1 MSNQLAIAAVTRT
14 LRNLLNGVITSYEG
28 LPDDSRPTGEIRVTT
43 LPLDRVRDGNGNNA
57 GNQVNLFLYHAE
69 PNPAWRNMDIPRQVR
84 PGENG
89 HPPLALNLYY
99 IVTAYGQ
106 EDSELIAHVL
116 LGTAMSIL
124 HDHAVLSRAEI
135 RDALALSELDSQVDQ
150 VKITPQP
157 VSLDEVSKLWT
168 GFQSEYR
175 LSAAYQVSVVLI
187 ESTRATRT
195 PLPVLRRG
203 SDDRGPQ
210 AVASPSPYIEGVQ
223 QILDPDIEDR
233 SLSRKPSAELGDT
246 LVLAGSNLGGGG
258 LTARFHNIR
267 LEEPIERSPLPG
279 NTETELQ
286 VTLPGTDE
294 DSQVPSLWPAGI
306 YTISLL
312 VQRPNLPAWT
322 TNRAPFALAPTIL
335 NIDPTSA
342 TVADLPLSLEVTCI
356 PQVRNNQRAV
366 LLFGDREIP
375 LENNE
380 TPPADPAA
388 PATLVFVVDNVLPGE
403 YVLRLRVDGVDS
415 IPIDFSAAPPQFD
428 DSQKVTITS

>member
-14 LRNLLNGVITSYEG
+14 LRNLLNGVITSYDG

-43 LPLDRVRDGNGNNA
+43 LPLDRVRDGNGSSA

-69 PNPAWRNMDIPRQVR
+69 LNAAWRNRDIPRQVR

-89 HPPLALNLYY
+89 RPPLALNLYY

-106 EDSELIAHVL
+106 DDSELVAHVL

-135 RDALALSELDSQVDQ
+135 RDALALSELDTQIDQ

-157 VSLDEVSKLWT
+157 VTLDEISKLWT

-187 ESTRATRT
+187 ESTQAKRT

-203 SDDRGPQ
+203 SEDRGPQ
-210 AVASPSPYIEGVQ
+210 AVASPAPALNGVTQ
-223 QILDPDIEDR
+223 FLDPDLDDPV
-233 SLSRKPSAELGDT
+233 LSRKPSAELGDT
-246 LVLAGSNLGGGG
+246 LVLSGTNLGGSG

-279 NTETELQ
+279 NTETEIR
-286 VTLPGTDE
+286 VTLPGTAE
-294 DSQVPSLWPAGI
+294 EAEVPSIWPIGI
-306 YTISLL
+306 YTVSLV

-322 TNRAPFALAPTIL
+322 TNGVPFALAPAIQSI
-335 NIDPTSA
+335 NPTSA
-342 TVADLPLSLEVTCI
+342 AVGDLPLGLEVTCI
-356 PQVRNNQRAV
+356 PQVRANQRTV

-375 LENNE
+375 LESNQ
-380 TPPADPAA
+380 TAADPTA
-388 PATLVFVVDNVLPGE
+388 PSTLVFSVADAPAGE

-415 IPIDFSAAPPQFD
+415 IPIDFSATPPQFD
-428 DSQKVTITS
+428 NNQKVTISP

>member
-1 MSNQLAIAAVTRT
+1 MSNQLSIAAVTRT
-14 LRNLLNGVITSYEG
+14 LRNLLNGVITSYDG
-28 LPDDSRPTGEIRVTT
+28 LPDDSRPTGEITVTT
-43 LPLDRVRDGNGNNA
+43 LPLDRVRDGNGSSA

-69 PNPAWRNMDIPRQVR
+69 INAAWRNMDIPRQVR

-89 HPPLALNLYY
+89 RPPLALNLYY

-106 EDSELIAHVL
+106 DDSELIAHVL
-116 LGTAMSIL
+116 LGTAMGIL
-124 HDHAVLSRAEI
+124 HDHAVLTRAEI
-135 RDALALSELDSQVDQ
+135 RDALALSELDSQIDQ

-187 ESTRATRT
+187 ESTLPTRT

-203 SDDRGPQ
+203 SEDRGPQ
-210 AVASPSPYIEGVQ
+210 AVASPTPFIEGVRQ
-223 QILDPDIEDR
+223 FLDPEIADP

-258 LTARFHNIR
+258 LTVRFHNIR

-279 NTETELQ
+279 NTETELR
-286 VTLPGTDE
+286 VTLPGTAE
-294 DSQVPSLWPAGI
+294 DAQVPSIWPVGI
-306 YTISLL
+306 YTITLV

-322 TNRAPFALAPTIL
+322 TNTVPFALAPTIQGI
-335 NIDPTSA
+335 NPTSA
-342 TVADLPLSLEVTCI
+342 AIAALPLSLEVTCI
-356 PQVRNNQRAV
+356 PQVRGNQRAV

-375 LENNE
+375 LESNQ
-380 TPPADPAA
+380 TAADPTA
-388 PATLVFVVDNVLPGE
+388 PSTLVFLVADVPAGE
-403 YVLRLRVDGVDS
+403 YVVRLRVDGVDS
-415 IPIDFSAAPPQFD
+415 IPIDFSAAPPQFAAD
-428 DSQKVTITS
+428 QRVTITP